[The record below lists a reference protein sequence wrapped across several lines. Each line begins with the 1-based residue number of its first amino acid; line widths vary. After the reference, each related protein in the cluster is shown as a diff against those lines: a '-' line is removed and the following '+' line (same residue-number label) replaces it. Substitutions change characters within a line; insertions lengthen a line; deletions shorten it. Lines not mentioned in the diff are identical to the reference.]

1 MIILRR
7 IGVGIT
13 KHLPARASEWA
24 LALILFIWALN
35 CIFTPGYLERPAWL
49 WLADHGSQG
58 LWGGAALVIAA
69 LRLLALIIN
78 GTFADTAWSRRSPH
92 VRAAMAFLSCFFWL
106 SQSLSVWIT
115 DVTATGLSASVVFF
129 ALDIYNIVRTST
141 DARHADEAWK
151 HGRNA

>member
-1 MIILRR
+1 MILAR
-7 IGVGIT
+7 IATGIT

-24 LALILFIWALN
+24 LALILLIWALN
-35 CIFTPGYLERPAWL
+35 CSFTPGYLDRPAWQM
-49 WLADHGSQG
+49 LAAHGSQL
-58 LWGGAALVIAA
+58 LWGCAALIVAV

-106 SQSLSVWIT
+106 SQALSIWAT
-115 DVTATGLSASVVFF
+115 GTTATGLSASAVYF